1 MTCPKHRA
9 GLSLARPAAGFTLVE
24 ALLAIATLALIAAA
38 VSALY
43 VSGVRSLE
51 FQAEDMLLQS
61 RLRSRMETLVGTPFH
76 RLADGSEIISVVDQ
90 GRTNDY
96 TIGWSAIPVDLDGDA
111 IPEADARQVTVF
123 MEGRSLTIILVD
135 HKDNVGKL

>member
-9 GLSLARPAAGFTLVE
+9 GPSIARPAAGFTMVE

-38 VSALY
+38 VSTLY

-51 FQAEDMLLQS
+51 YQTKDMLLQS
-61 RLRSRMETLVGTPFH
+61 RLRSRMETLVGTPFE
-76 RLADGSEIISVVDQ
+76 RLADGSNTVSIVDR
-90 GRTNDY
+90 GRTNDH
-96 TIGWSAIPVDLDGDA
+96 TIGWSVTPVDLDGDT

-123 MEGRSLTIILVD
+123 IEERSLTMILVD
-135 HKDNVGKL
+135 HKDKVGKL